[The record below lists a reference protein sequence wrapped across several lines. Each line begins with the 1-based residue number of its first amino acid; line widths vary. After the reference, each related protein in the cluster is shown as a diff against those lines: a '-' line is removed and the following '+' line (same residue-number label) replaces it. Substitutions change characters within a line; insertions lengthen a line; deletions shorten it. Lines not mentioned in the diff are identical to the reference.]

1 MQDLFKEYLITKAGA
16 TEAQYEALKN
26 LVTLETIKS
35 GAVLLRETE
44 VCNRAFFVC
53 KGILRSYTMDDAG
66 KEHIIQFASEN
77 WWIVDRSSFY
87 FDEPSDLFIDAIEDT
102 ELVFVKKDFLEQ
114 AEKVIDNFSAFNTL
128 ALQKAIRQMQKRIN
142 YLLAASAEKKYLDFI
157 KSYREI
163 TLRVPQL
170 MIASYLG
177 ITPES
182 LSREKK
188 ELARKNFNPY
198 A

>member
-1 MQDLFKEYLITKAGA
+1 MYDQFKQYLIKNTGA
-16 TEAQYEALKN
+16 TEAQYNELSSYITP
-26 LVTLETIKS
+26 LSIKK
-35 GAVLLRETE
+35 GTVLLKEND

-53 KGILRSYTMDDAG
+53 KGILRSYTVDEAG
-66 KEHIIQFASEN
+66 KEHIIQFAKED
-77 WWIVDRSSFY
+77 WWITDRSSFY

-102 ELVFVKKDFLEQ
+102 DLVFIKKDFFEK
-114 AEKVIDNFSAFNTL
+114 AEKVLPNFNTFNTL
-128 ALQKAIRQMQKRIN
+128 ALQNTIRQMQKRIN
-142 YLLAASAEKKYLDFI
+142 YLLGAPAEKKYLEFI
-157 KSYREI
+157 RTHREI

-182 LSREKK
+182 LSRVRK

-198 A
+198 T